1 VIPVDDTDRRGGEDE
16 AVAGISSPLRRV
28 TPHVLGPPL
37 PPLATLWS
45 LNGRRALSAAFCVAG
60 PLALGLTLGHP
71 GAGSAA
77 ALGGFTAVY
86 AHSLPYRRRAW
97 IAAVVAVMIVGA
109 IALGGLTGAHPL
121 LLAVVLGAV
130 AAAATAATAIW
141 RIGPPGA
148 LSPIIVGGS
157 ASALGSAPDVV
168 AQHVASAA
176 AAAALSWVV
185 VMLPWLWDPAGPE
198 RRAVQAASAAVGSVA
213 AATRPGATA
222 RALRVAVAAVAVGSR
237 RRPSLQD
244 AVEEIEARFFRG
256 LPPIDPARAREFP
269 APRPAAGPTTRR
281 RTPLWTATAA
291 RIGLGV
297 TAAGLVAV
305 AVELPA
311 PYWAATSAVAVLLGT
326 DARHTRARAF
336 HRVTG
341 TLLGTLI
348 AGVVFAVGPPTPV
361 TVVFI
366 ALLLIGIELFIA
378 HQYVL
383 AVSCLTPVSLLLV
396 HLGAP
401 ASPGTALIAARIE
414 ETLVGIAVALVAGFF
429 LFPRAGSRRLPA
441 AVTTTAERAVAAATA
456 PAGTA
461 ADRELHDA
469 LVALNEV
476 ATAARAEL
484 FSAPGADVWR
494 HRSRHVADLG
504 WALLGARARREPEL
518 AESVAQRIRADLA
531 G

>member
-1 VIPVDDTDRRGGEDE
+1 MRT
-16 AVAGISSPLRRV
+16 VAGISSPIRRV
-28 TPHVLGPPL
+28 APHLLGPPL
-37 PPLATLWS
+37 PAWASLWS

-60 PLALGLTLGHP
+60 PLALGLGLGHP

-86 AHSLPYRRRAW
+86 AHSLPYRRRGW
-97 IAAVVAVMIVGA
+97 ISAGVAAFIVCSIG
-109 IALGGLTGAHPL
+109 LGGLTGGHPVVL
-121 LLAVVLGAV
+121 VVVLGAI

-148 LSPIIVGGS
+148 LSPVIVGGS

-168 AQHVASAA
+168 AQHVAAAA

-198 RRAVQAASAAVGSVA
+198 RRALQAASAAVDSVESGV
-213 AATRPGATA
+213 PGGTPAGPIA

-237 RRPSLQD
+237 RRPSLQPSL
-244 AVEEIEARFFRG
+244 EEVEARFFRA
-256 LPPIDPARAREFP
+256 LPPVDPARGPELP
-269 APRPAAGPTTRR
+269 AVQRQPGRTARR
-281 RTPLWTATAA
+281 RTPLWTTTAA

-297 TAAGLVAV
+297 AAAGLVAV
-305 AVELPA
+305 AIGLPA

-326 DARHTRARAF
+326 DARHARARAF

-341 TLLGTLI
+341 TLLGTAI
-348 AGVVFAVGPPTPV
+348 AGVVFAVQPPTAV
-361 TVVFI
+361 TVVLV

-401 ASPGTALIAARIE
+401 AGPGTALIAARIE
-414 ETLVGIAVALVAGFF
+414 ETLVGIVVALVAGFL
-429 LFPRAGSRRLPA
+429 LFARAGSRRLPA
-441 AVTTTAERAVAAATA
+441 AVTATAEQAVRAATVPGGTTA
-456 PAGTA
+456 
-461 ADRELHDA
+461 DRDLHDA

-484 FSAPGADVWR
+484 FSAPGADAWR
-494 HRSRHVADLG
+494 RRSRQVGDLG
-504 WALLGARARREPEL
+504 WALLGARARGESEL
-518 AESVAQRIRADLA
+518 AEAVARRIRADLT

>member
-1 VIPVDDTDRRGGEDE
+1 MRT
-16 AVAGISSPLRRV
+16 VAGISSPIRRV
-28 TPHVLGPPL
+28 TPHLLGPAL

-45 LNGRRALSAAFCVAG
+45 LNGRRALSAAFCVAV
-60 PLALGLTLGHP
+60 PLALGLALGHP
-71 GAGSAA
+71 GPGSAA

-86 AHSLPYRRRAW
+86 GHSLPYRRRAW
-97 IAAVVAVMIVGA
+97 IAAGVAVMIVSA
-109 IALGGLTGAHPL
+109 IGLGGLTGGHPL
-121 LLAVVLGAV
+121 LLVVVLGAV

-141 RIGPPGA
+141 RVGPPGA
-148 LSPIIVGGS
+148 LAPIIVGGS

-168 AQHVASAA
+168 AQHVAAAA
-176 AAAALSWVV
+176 AAAALSWAV

-198 RRAVQAASAAVGSVA
+198 RRAVQAASAAVGSVERGVPG
-213 AATRPGATA
+213 ATRPGATA

-237 RRPSLQD
+237 RRPSLQ
-244 AVEEIEARFFRG
+244 AALEEVEARFLRA
-256 LPPIDPARAREFP
+256 LPPIAPARAP
-269 APRPAAGPTTRR
+269 DLADPQPAAGPPASR
-281 RTPLWTATAA
+281 RTPLWTATAF

-297 TAAGLVAV
+297 AAAGLVAV
-305 AVELPA
+305 AVGLPA

-341 TLLGTLI
+341 TLLGTVI
-348 AGVVFAVGPPTPV
+348 AGVVFALQLPTPG
-361 TVVFI
+361 TVVLV
-366 ALLLIGIELFIA
+366 ALLLLGVELFIA
-378 HQYVL
+378 HQYVI

-401 ASPGTALIAARIE
+401 DSPGTALIAARIE
-414 ETLVGIAVALVAGFF
+414 ETLVGIAVALVAGFL
-429 LFPRAGSRRLPA
+429 LFARAGSRRLPA
-441 AVTTTAERAVAAATA
+441 AVTATAARAVAAASE
-456 PAGTA
+456 PAGTT

-494 HRSRHVADLG
+494 GRSRQVGDLG
-504 WALLGARARREPEL
+504 WALLGARARRESEL
-518 AESVAQRIRADLA
+518 AESVARRIRADLT